1 MANPIKADVSGLRE
15 TTKNARRDT
24 GFLREIAVLDPAT
37 GAQVLVARLYYPGTV
52 MRCSVWISSRGNGT
66 YGRGQG
72 EAGGGGYHK
81 ASAALASALDDAG
94 VRLSRAI
101 NGVGDRAMIDA
112 CEATARAVTGK
123 RRFIVHEA
131 HA

>member
-1 MANPIKADVSGLRE
+1 MANPINANVSGLRE
-15 TTKNARRDT
+15 TTRNTRRDT

-37 GAQVLVARLYYPGTV
+37 GAAILTARFYYPGTV
-52 MRCSVWISSRGNGT
+52 MRCSVWIHSRGNGT

-81 ASAALASALDDAG
+81 ASAALANALDDAG
-94 VRLSRAI
+94 VLLSQRI
-101 NGVGDRAMIDA
+101 YGVGDQAMRDA

>member
-1 MANPIKADVSGLRE
+1 MTAKMKADVTTLRE
-15 TTKNARRDT
+15 TAKNARRDT
-24 GFLREIAVLDPAT
+24 GFVREIAVLDPAT
-37 GAQVLVARLYYPGTV
+37 GHPIVTARIYRPGTV
-52 MRCSVWISSRGNGT
+52 ARCSVWISSRGNGT

-81 ASAALASALDDAG
+81 ASAALDAALRDAG

-101 NGVGDRAMIDA
+101 AGVGDQAMRDA
-112 CEATARAVTGK
+112 CEAVARAVTGK
-123 RRFIVHEA
+123 RRVIIHEA